1 MHFREEIKMFCP
13 SCGEKLVQSD
23 FNACPF
29 CGTDLRRLNNKSEVG
44 FERVS
49 EINSQSSNPEYYK
62 GLMSVYQDSLRI
74 RTDGG
79 ISIKEYWLASFLH
92 YVVYLVSMF
101 LFGFVFGLIA
111 ELTGEISFL
120 YFVYDYSEL
129 ISNIFIILINIA
141 IIGLGIRR
149 MHDVGKSGWFILIPI
164 YSFIL
169 SITPSK
175 LTDNPYR

>member
-1 MHFREEIKMFCP
+1 MMFCP
-13 SCGEKLVQSD
+13 SCGEKLVQDD

-29 CGTDLRRLNNKSEVG
+29 CGTDLRRLNNKTEVG

-49 EINSQSSNPEYYK
+49 ENIALSSNPDYYK
-62 GLMSVYQDSLRI
+62 GVMNVYNDSLRL

-79 ISIKEYWLASFLH
+79 INIKEYWLATFLH
-92 YVVYLVSMF
+92 YLVYLVSLFM
-101 LFGFVFGLIA
+101 FGFIFGLIA

-120 YFVYDYSEL
+120 YFVDDYTEI
-129 ISNIFIILINIA
+129 ISSIFVTLINIA
-141 IIGLGIRR
+141 IIGLGVRR